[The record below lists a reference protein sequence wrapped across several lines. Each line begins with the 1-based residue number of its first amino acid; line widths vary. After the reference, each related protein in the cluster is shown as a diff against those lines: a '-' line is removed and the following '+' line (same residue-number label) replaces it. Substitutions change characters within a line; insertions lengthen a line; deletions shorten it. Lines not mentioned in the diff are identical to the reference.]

1 MQLLLPRSYFHVV
14 GCLARIYF
22 DFVAL
27 VCWLLIRA
35 NHFTSI
41 FSLIRAGCSVDMGLL
56 CCLDCLLKISELV
69 IVFFLFG
76 RLLMLLGWLL
86 VLVLIVVELL
96 SGLADLILHKI
107 LVIFRF
113 LLFFSLVVIWLRI
126 VVLLCLD
133 YLIMRLLGMDL
144 LLRLNSLLVFE
155 VLRLLSC
162 LCSSKVVELILLIIL
177 FLIKS
182 I

>member
-1 MQLLLPRSYFHVV
+1 
-14 GCLARIYF
+14 
-22 DFVAL
+22 
-27 VCWLLIRA
+27 
-35 NHFTSI
+35 
-41 FSLIRAGCSVDMGLL
+41 MGLL

-107 LVIFRF
+107 LVIFRL